1 MIRSWFMV
9 TYDTKI
15 GIVVRQDL
23 ASWQKLNIACFLT
36 GGLAKAFPE
45 IIGEPYVDAN
55 QVEYLSLLRQ
65 PVLIF
70 GAEKDELLNV
80 TERAR
85 ARSVHVAIYAED
97 LFTTYNDFDNR
108 AAVAS
113 VPTADLKLVGVG
125 LYTDRR
131 LVDKILKGLKLLS

>member
-1 MIRSWFMV
+1 MV

-23 ASWQKLNIACFLT
+23 AAWQKLNIACFLT

-45 IIGEPYVDAN
+45 IVGEPYVDAN
-55 QVEYLSLLRQ
+55 QVAYLSLLRQ

-85 ARSVHVAIYAED
+85 ARSIQVAIYTED

-113 VPTADLKLVGVG
+113 VLTADLNLVGVG
-125 LYTDRR
+125 LYADRR
-131 LVDKILKGLKLLS
+131 VVDKILKGLKLLS

>member
-1 MIRSWFMV
+1 LDPHHAR
-9 TYDTKI
+9 
-15 GIVVRQDL
+15 RR
-23 ASWQKLNIACFLT
+23 
-36 GGLAKAFPE
+36 
-45 IIGEPYVDAN
+45 EP
-55 QVEYLSLLRQ
+55 LL
-65 PVLIF
+65 LFAICYSA
-70 GAEKDELLNV
+70 AEKDELLNV

-113 VPTADLKLVGVG
+113 VPTADLNLVGVG
-125 LYTDRR
+125 LYADRR

>member
-1 MIRSWFMV
+1 MV

-23 ASWQKLNIACFLT
+23 ATWQKLNIACFLT

-45 IIGEPYVDAN
+45 IVGEPYVDAN
-55 QVEYLSLLRQ
+55 LVAYLSLLRQ

-70 GAEKDELLNV
+70 GAEKDELLDV

-85 ARSVHVAIYAED
+85 ARSIQVAIYTED

-113 VPTADLKLVGVG
+113 VLTADLNLVGVG
-125 LYTDRR
+125 LYADRR
-131 LVDKILKGLKLLS
+131 VVDKILKGLKLLS

>member
-1 MIRSWFMV
+1 MV

-23 ASWQKLNIACFLT
+23 AAWQKLNVACFLM

-45 IIGEPYVDAN
+45 IVGEPYADAN
-55 QVEYLSLLRQ
+55 QVAYLSLVRQ

-80 TERAR
+80 TERAQ
-85 ARSVHVAIYAED
+85 ARGVQVAIYTED
-97 LFTTYNDFDNR
+97 LFTTYNDVDNR

-113 VPTADLKLVGVG
+113 VPTADLNLVGVAV
-125 LYTDRR
+125 YADRR
-131 LVDKILKGLKLLS
+131 VADKILKGLRLLS

>member
-1 MIRSWFMV
+1 MV

-23 ASWQKLNIACFLT
+23 ATWQKLNIACFLT

-45 IIGEPYVDAN
+45 IVGEPYVDAN
-55 QVEYLSLLRQ
+55 QVAYLSLLRQ

-80 TERAR
+80 TERAC
-85 ARSVHVAIYAED
+85 ARSVHVAIYTED

-113 VPTADLKLVGVG
+113 VPTADLNLVGVG
-125 LYTDRR
+125 LYADRR
-131 LVDKILKGLKLLS
+131 VVDKLLKGLKLLS

>member
-1 MIRSWFMV
+1 MV

-23 ASWQKLNIACFLT
+23 AAWQKLNVACFLT

-45 IIGEPYVDAN
+45 IVGEPHVDAN
-55 QVEYLSLLRQ
+55 QVAYLSLLRQ

-85 ARSVHVAIYAED
+85 ARNVHVAIYTED

-113 VPTADLKLVGVG
+113 VLTADLNLVGVG
-125 LYTDRR
+125 LYADRR
-131 LVDKILKGLKLLS
+131 VVDKILKGLKLLS

>member
-1 MIRSWFMV
+1 MV

-23 ASWQKLNIACFLT
+23 ATWQKLNIACFLT

-45 IIGEPYVDAN
+45 IVGEPYVDAN
-55 QVEYLSLLRQ
+55 QVAYLSLLRQ

-85 ARSVHVAIYAED
+85 ARSIHVAIYTED

-113 VPTADLKLVGVG
+113 VLTAELNLVGVG
-125 LYTDRR
+125 LYADRR
-131 LVDKILKGLKLLS
+131 VVDKILKGLKLLS

>member
-1 MIRSWFMV
+1 MV

-15 GIVVRQDL
+15 GVVVRQDL
-23 ASWQKLNIACFLT
+23 ATWQKLNIACFL
-36 GGLAKAFPE
+36 AFPE

-55 QVEYLSLLRQ
+55 QVAYLSLLRQ

-70 GAEKDELLNV
+70 GAEKDELLHV

-85 ARSVHVAIYAED
+85 ARSVPVAIYTED

-113 VPTADLKLVGVG
+113 VPTADLNLVGVG
-125 LYTDRR
+125 LYADRR
-131 LVDKILKGLKLLS
+131 VVDKILKGLKLLS

>member
-1 MIRSWFMV
+1 MV

-23 ASWQKLNIACFLT
+23 ATWQKLNIACFLT

-45 IIGEPYVDAN
+45 IVGEPYVDAN
-55 QVEYLSLLRQ
+55 RVAYLSLLRQ

-70 GAEKDELLNV
+70 GAEKDELLDV

-85 ARSVHVAIYAED
+85 ARSIQVAIYTED

-113 VPTADLKLVGVG
+113 VLTADLNLVGVG
-125 LYTDRR
+125 LYADRR
-131 LVDKILKGLKLLS
+131 VVDKILKGLKLLS